1 MEFFDAQICQRA
13 RISSVCKS
21 DRGHTARS
29 VAPVL
34 TRNFKL
40 DGVVEFP
47 YGPVV
52 QVPADQDPKVSMTPP
67 PTLPK
72 SRQQLILSVLMLC
85 SVLIWLENT
94 VLTTALETLADPA
107 RGLGANPGQLQWATG
122 SYTLAFATLMF
133 TAGSLGDR
141 FGHRTVF
148 SSGLAIFAG
157 SSLWAAYASNVGQL
171 IAARAAMGVG
181 SALIT
186 PAMLAILMWTFTG
199 PARAAA
205 IGIFSTSAGAGMAA
219 GPVLAGFLLDHF
231 WWGSVFLINVPVA
244 ALSLVG
250 LAVLVPNFRSPT
262 LRPLDPA
269 GMLLSISGLTAL
281 AYGLI
286 RAGQVAAW
294 SRTDVWAPI
303 VAGLVLLAVFVL
315 VELRVKSPSFD
326 PRLLAQR
333 TFGGGN
339 MALGLLLFGVAAIT
353 FYNAFYLQGALG
365 FSPMKAGLANIPTA
379 FGALAAAPLAARLV
393 RRLSL
398 RLVTVPALTMAALT
412 MGGYGFLGL
421 HTPLV
426 WIEILLLIQGL
437 SIGMVIGP
445 VTAALL
451 SNLPLEQ
458 AGAGSAVTNTVRQT
472 GSVIGIAVGGTIMS
486 IMYRRAIEPSLEGAS
501 GPVQDQARVSAEQ
514 ARHIATTIHRPT
526 LAQAADD
533 AFIHAMH
540 VGAGWIAVITLLGA
554 AVLLTTLPAAEKKKG
569 PIPEPDYEEAG
580 SSVRERV

>member
-1 MEFFDAQICQRA
+1 MEFA
-13 RISSVCKS
+13 
-21 DRGHTARS
+21 
-29 VAPVL
+29 
-34 TRNFKL
+34 
-40 DGVVEFP
+40 

-52 QVPADQDPKVSMTPP
+52 QVASDRYPKVFMAAP
-67 PTLPK
+67 PTLSK
-72 SRQQLILSVLMLC
+72 FRQQLILAVLMLC
-85 SVLIWLENT
+85 SLLIWLDNT
-94 VLTTALETLADPA
+94 VLSTTLETLADPV

-133 TAGSLGDR
+133 TAGALGDR

-148 SSGLAIFAG
+148 ASGLAIFAG
-157 SSLWAAYASNVGQL
+157 SSLWAAYASDAGQL

-186 PAMLAILMWTFTG
+186 PAMMAILMWTFTG

-205 IGIFSTSAGAGMAA
+205 IGIFSTSAGVGMAA
-219 GPVLAGFLLDHF
+219 GPVLAGLLLDHF

-244 ALSLVG
+244 ALALVG

-262 LRPLDPA
+262 PRPLDPA
-269 GMLLSISGLTAL
+269 GMLLSISGLVAL

-286 RAGQVAAW
+286 RAGQAAVW

-303 VAGLVLLAVFVL
+303 VVGLVLLAVFVL
-315 VELRVKSPSFD
+315 VELRVKAPSFD

-339 MALGLLLFGVAAIT
+339 AALGLLLFAVAAIT
-353 FYNAFYLQGALG
+353 FYSAFYLQGALG
-365 FSPMKAGLANIPTA
+365 FSPTKAGLANIPTA
-379 FGALAAAPLAARLV
+379 FGALAGAPLASRLV

-398 RLVTVPALTMAALT
+398 RPVTVPALTMAALT

-421 HTPLV
+421 QTPLI
-426 WIEILLLIQGL
+426 WIEILLFLQGL
-437 SIGMVIGP
+437 SVGMVIGP
-445 VTAALL
+445 VTAALI

-458 AGAGSAVTNTVRQT
+458 AGAGSAVANTVRQT

-486 IMYRRAIEPSLEGAS
+486 IMYRRAIEPSLEGVP
-501 GPVQDQARVSAEQ
+501 GPVQGQARVSAEQ
-514 ARHIATTIHRPT
+514 ARHVATAVHRPT
-526 LAQAADD
+526 LAQAADH

-540 VGAGWIAVITLLGA
+540 VGAGWIAVIALLGA
-554 AVLLTTLPAAEKKKG
+554 AVLLITLPAVGKKKD
-569 PIPEPDYEEAG
+569 PLPEPDYEEAH
-580 SSVRERV
+580 SSA

>member
-1 MEFFDAQICQRA
+1 MA
-13 RISSVCKS
+13 
-21 DRGHTARS
+21 T
-29 VAPVL
+29 
-34 TRNFKL
+34 
-40 DGVVEFP
+40 
-47 YGPVV
+47 
-52 QVPADQDPKVSMTPP
+52 P
-67 PTLPK
+67 PTLSK

-85 SVLIWLENT
+85 SLLIWIENT
-94 VLTTALETLADPA
+94 VLSTTLETLADPV

-133 TAGSLGDR
+133 TAGALGDR

-148 SSGLAIFAG
+148 SSGLVIFAG
-157 SSLWAAYASNVGQL
+157 SSLWAAYASDAGQL

-186 PAMLAILMWTFTG
+186 PAMMAILMWTFTG

-205 IGIFSTSAGAGMAA
+205 IGIFSTSAGVGMAA

-231 WWGSVFLINVPVA
+231 WWGSVFLINIPVA
-244 ALSLVG
+244 ALALVG

-262 LRPLDPA
+262 PRPLDPA
-269 GMLLSISGLTAL
+269 GMLLSISGLVAL

-286 RAGQVAAW
+286 RAGQVTVW

-303 VAGLVLLAVFVL
+303 VVGLVLLAVFVL
-315 VELRVKSPSFD
+315 VELRLKMPSFD
-326 PRLLAQR
+326 PRLFAQR

-339 MALGLLLFGVAAIT
+339 VALGLLLFGVAAIT

-365 FSPMKAGLANIPTA
+365 FSAMKAGLANIPTA
-379 FGALAAAPLAARLV
+379 LGALAGAPLASRLV
-393 RRLSL
+393 RRLPL
-398 RLVTVPALTMAALT
+398 RLVTVPALTVAALT

-421 HTPLV
+421 QTPLV

-445 VTAALL
+445 VTAALI
-451 SNLPLEQ
+451 SDLPLEQ

-486 IMYRRAIEPSLEGAS
+486 IMYRRAIEPSLEGAP
-501 GPVQDQARVSAEQ
+501 GPVRDQARVSAEQ
-514 ARHIATTIHRPT
+514 ARHVATAIHRPA
-526 LAQAADD
+526 LAQAADN

-540 VGAGWIAVITLLGA
+540 VGAGWIAVIALLGA
-554 AVLLTTLPAAEKKKG
+554 AVLLITLPAVGKKKG
-569 PIPEPDYEEAG
+569 PIPEPDYEEAR
-580 SSVRERV
+580 SSV

>member
-1 MEFFDAQICQRA
+1 MESFEAQIHQRA
-13 RISSVCKS
+13 RISSLCKS
-21 DRGHTARS
+21 DTGHTARS
-29 VAPVL
+29 LTTAL

-52 QVPADQDPKVSMTPP
+52 QVPADHDPKVSMTPP

-122 SYTLAFATLMF
+122 SYTLAFATFMF

-157 SSLWAAYASNVGQL
+157 SSLWAAYASEVGQL

-205 IGIFSTSAGAGMAA
+205 IGIFSTSAGVGMAA

-244 ALSLVG
+244 ALT
-250 LAVLVPNFRSPT
+250 LAGVVVLVPNFRSPT

-315 VELRVKSPSFD
+315 VELRVKAPSFD

-365 FSPMKAGLANIPTA
+365 FSPMEAGLANIPTA

-486 IMYRRAIEPSLEGAS
+486 IMYRRAIEPSLEGAP

-514 ARHIATTIHRPT
+514 ARHVAATVHRPT

-554 AVLLTTLPAAEKKKG
+554 AVLLITLPAAGKKKG
-569 PIPEPDYEEAG
+569 SIPEPDYEAAG
-580 SSVRERV
+580 SSVRDRA